1 MRAAILAAL
10 TLPHAA
16 AFALRAWRPAARIAP
31 RPPRRVVSASAP
43 ATAPAAVAALADAD
57 TTLQWLDGRVRAAV
71 ADAFGPEGAAAV
83 AAMPPATVITP
94 ASKVEFGDYQSNAAL
109 PLAKARDDADARAR
123 GARALQSARAR
134 ARTARS
140 RTPLSPPPLVSTR
153 ARAARRRSGSSRA
166 TSRRGSSPRSTSR
179 RRAATPRPRSR
190 GRASSTC
197 A

>member
-31 RPPRRVVSASAP
+31 RPLRRVVSASAP
-43 ATAPAAVAALADAD
+43 ATAPAAPAELADAD

-71 ADAFGPEGAAAV
+71 AEAFGPEGAEAV
-83 AAMPPATVITP
+83 AKMPPATVVTP

-123 GARALQSARAR
+123 CNLRARAR
-134 ARTARS
+134 A
-140 RTPLSPPPLVSTR
+140 PR
-153 ARAARRRSGSSRA
+153 AREHL
-166 TSRRGSSPRSTSR
+166 
-179 RRAATPRPRSR
+179 
-190 GRASSTC
+190 
-197 A
+197 